1 MIAARNTSWL
11 SRIPAGW
18 KFGTLLA
25 ISISLY
31 LISFWQVLLALLL
44 VSIAT
49 LVSAR
54 VDFKQL
60 RMPLVTLAAILAVV
74 LILLGIQTGWL
85 NATIAV
91 LRLLTM
97 CIFAYS
103 VSLTTSFDAMLEL
116 FQKVASPLRVLG
128 ANPAQIALALSMA
141 IRFIPELKRVYLEV
155 REAQHAR
162 GLGNNPL
169 AVSVPLVIRSLKIAD
184 ETAEA
189 LDARG
194 YDSAP
199 AQHHR
204 L

>member
-1 MIAARNTSWL
+1 MIAAKNTSWL

-31 LISFWQVLLALLL
+31 LISSWQVLLALLL

-85 NATIAV
+85 NATISV

-128 ANPAQIALALSMA
+128 ANPTQIALALSMA

-199 AQHHR
+199 ARHHR

>member
-1 MIAARNTSWL
+1 MIASKNSSYLAR
-11 SRIPAGW
+11 IKPGW
-18 KFGTLLA
+18 KFGALLVL
-25 ISISLY
+25 SISLY
-31 LISFWQVLLALLL
+31 LIGSWQLLLLSFILSIVLLL
-44 VSIAT
+44 
-49 LVSAR
+49 SAK
-54 VDFKQL
+54 VGFKQL
-60 RMPLVTLAAILAVV
+60 RMPLMSLAMILSVVFVLLGLQTDWGNAVV
-74 LILLGIQTGWL
+74 S
-85 NATIAV
+85 V

-97 CIFAYS
+97 CLFAYS

-116 FQKVASPLRVLG
+116 FQQVASPLRFIG
-128 ANPAQIALALSMA
+128 ANPAQIALGLSMT
-141 IRFIPELKRVYLEV
+141 IRFIPELKKVYLEV

-199 AQHHR
+199 YR
-204 L
+204 R

>member
-1 MIAARNTSWL
+1 MIAAKNTSWL

-31 LISFWQVLLALLL
+31 LISSWQVLLALLL

-97 CIFAYS
+97 CLFAYS

-116 FQKVASPLRVLG
+116 FQKVASPLGVLG

-199 AQHHR
+199 ARHHR
-204 L
+204 R

>member
-1 MIAARNTSWL
+1 MIAAKNTSWL

-31 LISFWQVLLALLL
+31 LISSWQVLLALLL

-85 NATIAV
+85 NATISV

-128 ANPAQIALALSMA
+128 ANPTQIALALSMA

-194 YDSAP
+194 YDSAT
-199 AQHHR
+199 ARHHR
-204 L
+204 R